1 MADRLFAATRKGL
14 MEYQKSGSGWAHA
27 ATHFLGDPVTNLL
40 VDDRDDTLY
49 AALDLGHF
57 GVKLHRS
64 RDGGANW
71 EELDPPRYSKGD
83 SEDAPSLKMI
93 WTLASGGP
101 DQPGRLW
108 AGTLPGGL
116 FRSDDHG
123 DSWSL
128 VAGLW
133 NHPDRQRWF
142 GGGADEPGIHSICVD
157 PRSSQ
162 RVAVSVSC
170 GGVWVTEDDG
180 ETWSIGSQ
188 GMWAEYVP
196 PEAKFDPVTQDPHLM
211 VQCPAAPDTYW
222 VQHHNGIFRCID
234 NLTSWH
240 EVTNVP
246 VSNFGF
252 PVAVHPKDPDTAW
265 FVPAKDDAARYPVDG
280 KVVVTRTR
288 DGGKSFEVFTDGL
301 PQDNAF
307 DLVYR
312 HSLDVDDSGKALV
325 FGSTTGSVW
334 HSTNGG
340 ESWSLITAHLPPVY
354 AVCFG

>member
-1 MADRLFAATRKGL
+1 MTQRLFVATRKGL
-14 MEYQKSGSGWAHA
+14 QEYKKDGSRWAHA
-27 ATHFLGDPVTNLL
+27 ATHFLGDPVTNML
-40 VDDRDDTLY
+40 VDEREDTLY

-64 RDGGANW
+64 SDGGKSW
-71 EELDPPRYSKGD
+71 QELDPPKYPKGESD
-83 SEDAPSLKMI
+83 DAPSLKMI
-93 WTLASGGP
+93 WTLAVGGP
-101 DQPGRLW
+101 DQHGRLW

-116 FRSDDHG
+116 FRSDDRG
-123 DSWSL
+123 DTWTMVES
-128 VAGLW
+128 LW
-133 NHPDRQRWF
+133 NHPDRQKWF

-157 PRSSQ
+157 PRSSK

-170 GGVWVTEDDG
+170 GGVWVSEDDG
-180 ETWSIGSQ
+180 ENWTIGSQ

-196 PEAKFDPVTQDPHLM
+196 PEAKYDPVTQDPHLM
-211 VQCPAAPDTYW
+211 VQCAAAPDTYW
-222 VQHHNGIFRCID
+222 VQHHNGIFRCTD

-240 EVTNVP
+240 EVTDVP
-246 VSNFGF
+246 VSNVGF

-265 FVPAKDDAARYPVDG
+265 FVPAKDAAARYPVDG
-280 KVVVTRTR
+280 KVVVTRTK

-312 HSLDVDDSGKALV
+312 HSLNVDDAGENLV

-334 HSTNGG
+334 YSTNGG
-340 ESWSLITAHLPPVY
+340 ESWSLITAHLAPVY
-354 AVCFG
+354 AVHFG